1 MFYSTFFNILDQEFG
16 LELDLIPRQP
26 ADGCPEGTLH
36 RIAYDFDTCS
46 CGQHCNWDM
55 CRLDDPPNECLIGT
69 GSAWQWDA
77 LKASW
82 AAQITEGIN
91 KLLTKIKL
99 QINNQINVFYHD

>member
-1 MFYSTFFNILDQEFG
+1 
-16 LELDLIPRQP
+16 
-26 ADGCPEGTLH
+26 
-36 RIAYDFDTCS
+36 
-46 CGQHCNWDM
+46 M

-82 AAQITEGIN
+82 VAQITQGIN